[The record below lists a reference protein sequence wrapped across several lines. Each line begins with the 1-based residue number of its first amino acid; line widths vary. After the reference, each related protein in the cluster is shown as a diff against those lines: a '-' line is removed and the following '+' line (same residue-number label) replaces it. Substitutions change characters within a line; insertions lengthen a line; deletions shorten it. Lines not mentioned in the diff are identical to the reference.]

1 MQVTLKRSI
10 SIILVIVEGFKP
22 EMADSILNGR

>member
-10 SIILVIVEGFKP
+10 SIILVIVESFKS
-22 EMADSILNGR
+22 EMGHSILNGR